1 MSEFAVKD
9 GGPQAATAEDRT
21 VTATPRVDVLETENE
36 FVLLADLPG
45 VKPDDVDLRFDN
57 GELTVH
63 GRRPSCH
70 AGKCSAHREHPATD
84 YQRTFAVADTVAAD
98 RITAELNQGG
108 LRLMPPKAE
117 RKASRRIE
125 IKSWTGQPKAFDH

>member
-1 MSEFAVKD
+1 MSEFALKD
-9 GGPQAATAEDRT
+9 GGPQAAAAEDRT

-57 GELTVH
+57 GELMVH
-63 GRRPSCH
+63 GRRSSCH
-70 AGKCSAHREHPATD
+70 TGKCSAHREHPATD

-98 RITAELNQGG
+98 RISAELKNGV
-108 LRLMPPKAE
+108 LTVRLPKVEAV
-117 RKASRRIE
+117 K
-125 IKSWTGQPKAFDH
+125 PKKITVRG